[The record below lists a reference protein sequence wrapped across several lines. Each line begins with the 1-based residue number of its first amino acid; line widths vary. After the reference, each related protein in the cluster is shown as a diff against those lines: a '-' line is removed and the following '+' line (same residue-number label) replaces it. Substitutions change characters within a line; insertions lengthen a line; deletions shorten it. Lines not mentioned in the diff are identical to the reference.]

1 MNAPL
6 SPQEREEILRRKKV
20 ESGLYRSED
29 DVIDSALR
37 LLEERDMYLEE
48 LKEKAQFGI
57 EQIANGEYVEYT
69 SETLHELFDEIE
81 EEGLKRME
89 ARRDNAESE

>member
-48 LKEKAQFGI
+48 LKEKVQFGI